1 MKITIKN
8 LLFSVVIIC
17 LSSSFVSGPV
27 MNDPITKEGIS
38 TAITF
43 GGAYLYFAG
52 KYGGEIKKKD
62 LAGQKELKVEGCA
75 KGSKIISYTL
85 EINKRGTKS
94 AFSGRSN
101 VLSDE
106 MVTKLQGLEPG
117 DTFEFKE
124 VKATMPNTKDVVDV
138 HGQKFVVA

>member
-1 MKITIKN
+1 MKNAIKN
-8 LLFSVVIIC
+8 LLFSAVIIC

-27 MNDPITKEGIS
+27 MNDSVSKEGIS
-38 TAITF
+38 TATSF

-75 KGSKIISYTL
+75 KGSRIISYTL
-85 EINKRGTKS
+85 EVNKRGTKS
-94 AFSGRSN
+94 SLSGRSN

-106 MVTKLQGLEPG
+106 MVSKLQSLEAG
-117 DTFEFKE
+117 DTFEFRE
-124 VKATMPNTKDVVDV
+124 MKATMPNGKDIVDV